1 MEFNFRDLRAE
12 TKGWEFLGWKKN
24 QLFFFFFS
32 FETSG
37 TRERVRSLFR
47 SCMERW
53 SATTCHE
60 IAISNQLSLSL
71 SFRGSRENNIEISV
85 VCKHDDCDADASR
98 PARNR
103 KHQLGQSMANV
114 RSSPHVFFFSF
125 FFFLSS
131 SFLAR
136 SFLSP
141 LTLPSSAVFFRAPIE
156 SGSTPLAGSGTSH
169 RAVSAT
175 DFSRLSTA
183 FFRTPSI
190 SEYRVGDGES
200 IRQLFIDAYLYGPVA
215 RSKLRIE
222 LGWKKNWMG

>member
-1 MEFNFRDLRAE
+1 MGIFRVE
-12 TKGWEFLGWKKN
+12 EEPIV
-24 QLFFFFFS
+24 FFFFFRS
-32 FETSG
+32 RRLGRGNAFAHCFGAVWSGGARQLATKSQYRTS
-37 TRERVRSLFR
+37 S
-47 SCMERW
+47 
-53 SATTCHE
+53 
-60 IAISNQLSLSL
+60 LSLSL
-71 SFRGSRENNIEISV
+71 SVARGRIILKSVWFASTMTATPTQVGQLEIESINWGSQWPTYDR
-85 VCKHDDCDADASR
+85 H
-98 PARNR
+98 PTF
-103 KHQLGQSMANV
+103 
-114 RSSPHVFFFSF
+114 FFFSF

-183 FFRTPSI
+183 FFPLRTPSI

-215 RSKLRIE
+215 RSELRIE
-222 LGWKKNWMG
+222 LE

>member
-1 MEFNFRDLRAE
+1 MKSVWFAS
-12 TKGWEFLGWKKN
+12 TMTATPTQVG
-24 QLFFFFFS
+24 QL
-32 FETSG
+32 
-37 TRERVRSLFR
+37 
-47 SCMERW
+47 
-53 SATTCHE
+53 E
-60 IAISNQLSLSL
+60 IESINW
-71 SFRGSRENNIEISV
+71 GSQWPTYDR
-85 VCKHDDCDADASR
+85 H
-98 PARNR
+98 PTF
-103 KHQLGQSMANV
+103 
-114 RSSPHVFFFSF
+114 FFFSF

-183 FFRTPSI
+183 FFPLRTPSI

-215 RSKLRIE
+215 RSELRIE
-222 LGWKKNWMG
+222 LE

>member
-24 QLFFFFFS
+24 QLFFFFF
-32 FETSG
+32 
-37 TRERVRSLFR
+37 FR
-47 SCMERW
+47 SRRLGRGNAFAHCFGAVW
-53 SATTCHE
+53 SGGARQLATKSQYRT
-60 IAISNQLSLSL
+60 SSLSLSL
-71 SFRGSRENNIEISV
+71 SVARGRIILKSVWFASTMTATPTQVGQLEIESINWGSQWPTYDR
-85 VCKHDDCDADASR
+85 H
-98 PARNR
+98 PTF
-103 KHQLGQSMANV
+103 
-114 RSSPHVFFFSF
+114 FFFSF

-215 RSKLRIE
+215 RSELRIE
-222 LGWKKNWMG
+222 LE

>member
-1 MEFNFRDLRAE
+1 MGFNFRDLRAE

-24 QLFFFFFS
+24 QLFFFFFFS

-37 TRERVRSLFR
+37 TRERVRSLFW

-60 IAISNQLSLSL
+60 IAISNQLSLSLFL

-114 RSSPHVFFFSF
+114 RSSPHVFFFFPSF
-125 FFFLSS
+125 SS
-131 SFLAR
+131 SFLAW

-141 LTLPSSAVFFRAPIE
+141 LILPSFAVFFRAPIE

-215 RSKLRIE
+215 RSELRIE
-222 LGWKKNWMG
+222 LE